1 MNQNFKNMLRSYAI
15 PIVVYKVIRDYKK
28 TLKYLYKKEGIKSV
42 YRFLSMKLLVADE
55 GGEISLL
62 DPLFRMFPS
71 LIKHPYKLET
81 EVSSVCPRKCVPGN
95 VVVKGDKK
103 DLLVS
108 NINIGDTILSYEK
121 ETGKIINSIVKGK
134 IKYPEKKQLYEI
146 ETENGEKLKLTGDHL
161 ILTSKGWK
169 EAANITEED
178 EVYVHQTDMKLVKV
192 NSVRK
197 VGAEEVYDIQCEPY
211 RNFIGNNIVIHNC
224 LLCEHTHWKEKDW
237 LLSLEEFK
245 HILNEFPNLKWIN
258 MTGEGSAFMNKD
270 YTKMIKHAREKN
282 ISVNFVDEFEF
293 IDEKKAREL
302 IELGVNSIWISM
314 DGATKET
321 YEKIKV
327 GCDFELALKN
337 IKNFLRIRKELGLP
351 LPYIGFRYI
360 VTTLNKHELPQ
371 FVELIHSLGDLGEG
385 SRVEFVGLLT
395 FKEIE
400 YLYTEIP
407 DKVLNETIKR
417 AKELGVRI
425 SFAHS
430 SNIPPMKRCTAWAE
444 PYIMMEGYVLPC
456 CAILMA
462 NRRPFLREHSF
473 GNIFEQSFDEI
484 WNSDRYKKFRELVP
498 RNTGEV
504 PILCA
509 GCRAYDTS
517 KREKEYGISEE
528 I

>member
-15 PIVVYKVIRDYKK
+15 PIVAYKVVRDYKK

-71 LIKHPYKLET
+71 LIKRPYKLET
-81 EVSSVCPRKCVPGN
+81 EVSSVCPRRCV
-95 VVVKGDKK
+95 
-103 DLLVS
+103 
-108 NINIGDTILSYEK
+108 
-121 ETGKIINSIVKGK
+121 
-134 IKYPEKKQLYEI
+134 
-146 ETENGEKLKLTGDHL
+146 
-161 ILTSKGWK
+161 
-169 EAANITEED
+169 
-178 EVYVHQTDMKLVKV
+178 
-192 NSVRK
+192 
-197 VGAEEVYDIQCEPY
+197 
-211 RNFIGNNIVIHNC
+211 
-224 LLCEHTHWKEKDW
+224 LCEHTHWKEKDW
-237 LLSLEEFK
+237 LLSLKEFK

-270 YTKMIKHAREKN
+270 YMKMIKHAREKN
-282 ISVNFVDEFEF
+282 VSVNFVDEFEF
-293 IDEKKAREL
+293 INEKKAREL

-337 IKNFLRIRKELGLP
+337 IRNFLRIRKELGSP

-360 VTTLNKHELPQ
+360 VTTLNVHELPQ

-407 DKVLNETIKR
+407 DEVLNETMKK
-417 AKELGVRI
+417 AKELGVRV

-430 SNIPPMKRCTAWAE
+430 SNVPPMKRCAAWAE

-484 WNSDRYKKFRELVP
+484 WNSERYRKFRDLVP
-498 RNTGEV
+498 RNKGEV

-517 KREKEYGISEE
+517 KREKEFGISKE

>member
-15 PIVVYKVIRDYKK
+15 PIVAYKVIRDYKK
-28 TLKYLYKKEGIKSV
+28 TLRYLYKKEGIKSV

-62 DPLFRMFPS
+62 DPLFRLFPS
-71 LIKHPYKLET
+71 LIKQPYKLET
-81 EVSSVCPRKCVPGN
+81 EVSSVCPR
-95 VVVKGDKK
+95 
-103 DLLVS
+103 
-108 NINIGDTILSYEK
+108 
-121 ETGKIINSIVKGK
+121 
-134 IKYPEKKQLYEI
+134 
-146 ETENGEKLKLTGDHL
+146 H
-161 ILTSKGWK
+161 
-169 EAANITEED
+169 
-178 EVYVHQTDMKLVKV
+178 
-192 NSVRK
+192 
-197 VGAEEVYDIQCEPY
+197 
-211 RNFIGNNIVIHNC
+211 C
-224 LLCEHTHWKEKDW
+224 LLCEHSHWKEKDW
-237 LLSLEEFK
+237 LLSLDEFK
-245 HILNEFPNLKWIN
+245 HILNEFPKLKWIN

-270 YTKMIKHAREKN
+270 YIKMIKHARAKN

-293 IDEKKAREL
+293 INEKKAREL

-327 GCDFELALKN
+327 GCDFDLALKN
-337 IKNFLRIRKELGLP
+337 IKTFLRIRRELNSP
-351 LPYIGFRYI
+351 LPYLGFRYI

-371 FVELIHSLGDLGEG
+371 FVELVASLGDLGEG

-407 DKVLNETIKR
+407 DEVLNETMKR

-430 SNIPPMKRCTAWAE
+430 SNVPLIKRCAAWAE

-462 NRRPFLREHSF
+462 NRRPFLREYSF

-498 RNTGEV
+498 KNKGEV

-517 KREKEYGISEE
+517 KREKEFGVSKVI
-528 I
+528 